1 MSLIKREYS
10 NLNIHC
16 MINHSKIV
24 HNKCQ
29 HTTNEEKSQINANF
43 IFTYNQPKTEIPTS
57 IYKMGAPSVKLPLI
71 SWLFIIPFNFG
82 YVYITISG
90 LKKYMKY
97 MAPNV

>member
-1 MSLIKREYS
+1 
-10 NLNIHC
+10 
-16 MINHSKIV
+16 
-24 HNKCQ
+24 
-29 HTTNEEKSQINANF
+29 
-43 IFTYNQPKTEIPTS
+43 
-57 IYKMGAPSVKLPLI
+57 MGAPSVKLPLI